1 MKETRREKEEE
12 RKWDGTGAPGGLL
25 RKRLGSCIWGNPL
38 TGGEIAAKEGELQGL
53 LEDSAGRTETY
64 ADRLCPNLRLVF
76 TSEHGGW
83 LLLCDVWEAN

>member
-53 LEDSAGRTETY
+53 RGEPSYWSEAGRTE
-64 ADRLCPNLRLVF
+64 
-76 TSEHGGW
+76 
-83 LLLCDVWEAN
+83 

>member
-1 MKETRREKEEE
+1 MVPASKQVPSLV
-12 RKWDGTGAPGGLL
+12 G
-25 RKRLGSCIWGNPL
+25 RLVGR
-38 TGGEIAAKEGELQGL
+38 EGELQGL